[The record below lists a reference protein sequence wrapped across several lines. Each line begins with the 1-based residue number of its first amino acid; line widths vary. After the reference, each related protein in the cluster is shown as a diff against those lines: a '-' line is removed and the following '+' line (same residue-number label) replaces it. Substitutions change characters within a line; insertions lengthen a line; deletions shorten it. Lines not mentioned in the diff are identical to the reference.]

1 MAAHAGA
8 AAVSTDY
15 RCSEWSG
22 ALDDLHDREPCDHEG
37 ICQVCVLLT
46 APLAGES
53 RVQWAKRVL
62 GLTETERVAS

>member
-1 MAAHAGA
+1 M
-8 AAVSTDY
+8 STDY

-22 ALDDLHDREPCDHEG
+22 AFDGLHDREPCDREG

-46 APLAGES
+46 EPLEGES

-62 GLTETERVAS
+62 GLTAMEGAA